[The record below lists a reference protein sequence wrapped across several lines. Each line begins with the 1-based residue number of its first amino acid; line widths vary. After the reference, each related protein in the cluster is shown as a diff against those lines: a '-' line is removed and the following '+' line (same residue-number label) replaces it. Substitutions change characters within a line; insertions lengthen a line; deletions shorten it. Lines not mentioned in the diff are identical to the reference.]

1 MPSLNVATRVFCFF
15 CCTQFVILTN
25 DNIEL
30 NVQCSDSASRQTFT
44 SVKTAV
50 FVVCRESSQNP
61 CSCLLIDIPTEAF
74 YFSHED
80 TFGRSPGAP
89 RGREKKYYC
98 IFGIFKPRR
107 NLLKPFFLFTFLHLS
122 FLSAGSL
129 AAMTKSYEFNWQ
141 KHLPEFMQ
149 EGASF
154 DRFDEVRRSKARGV
168 KKKQKKNAEPPRSVT
183 IRQTQKMQ
191 LPDGSS

>member
-1 MPSLNVATRVFCFF
+1 MILLIDRPLPPWRQQCLWSVESL
-15 CCTQFVILTN
+15 L
-25 DNIEL
+25 
-30 NVQCSDSASRQTFT
+30 
-44 SVKTAV
+44 K
-50 FVVCRESSQNP
+50 P
-61 CSCLLIDIPTEAF
+61 CSCLLINIPTEAF
-74 YFSHED
+74 HFSHED
-80 TFGRSPGAP
+80 IFGWSPGAP

-98 IFGIFKPRR
+98 NFGIFKPRR

-122 FLSAGSL
+122 FLSAGSW

-168 KKKQKKNAEPPRSVT
+168 KKKQKTAEPPRSVT
-183 IRQTQKMQ
+183 IRQTRKMQ
-191 LPDGSS
+191 LPDGSSWR